1 MYSRVQ
7 SKPSLI
13 NKSENDISKEDLFE
27 SIENKNEEKLIEY
40 INDPNNKVWQIKDE
54 NGNTILHKACF
65 LNNKELILLII
76 QELKKRLGSSSSL
89 SNFINERT
97 DEGMT
102 ALHLAAYKGNLEIS
116 KILIENG
123 ASVEIVTNLG
133 KNIIHL
139 SAEGNQPSI
148 MIYFLYKKGLDIFTA
163 DENGSSPLHWAC
175 YSGAEESVDFLISL
189 KADIN
194 SKDKEKLTPLH
205 LATLYNR
212 EKIVV
217 KLLQNGADKNNKNS
231 RGESPIDIAKKK
243 NFYKL
248 IDILGEKDY
257 NKLFSLEP
265 PLEYVKPNNIYK
277 KFLIMIIVIPEII
290 IIFIILP
297 YIEQIIYI
305 LLNNSLFLLV
315 CLLLLILFLKDPGYK
330 TDLNLIKENGDNYP
344 LMNLIEQNVD
354 IRNYCPKCFISKSN
368 NLKHCIICDKCIE
381 GFRHHCFFF
390 NKCIGKKN
398 KVFYILFILF
408 SLFFAFHTIFIC
420 LYTLLDFITKP
431 YEKLIFISIFEI
443 GKDREIR
450 VLFSGIVG
458 IFSFIITFPLSFL
471 LLNEFCKCF
480 KKNPNMRVEAK
491 SLDKIDIDE
500 EEKLNIK
507 IKDKNKLLEYNINNE
522 YKNIDENE
530 NNDILGINRETN
542 TIEPNN
548 NEKEIILTESNIPM
562 PQTPFSVE

>member
-1 MYSRVQ
+1 MYSRVL

-305 LLNNSLFLLV
+305 LLNNGLFLLV

-368 NLKHCIICDKCIE
+368 NLKHCIICDKCI
-381 GFRHHCFFF
+381 
-390 NKCIGKKN
+390 
-398 KVFYILFILF
+398 
-408 SLFFAFHTIFIC
+408 
-420 LYTLLDFITKP
+420 
-431 YEKLIFISIFEI
+431 
-443 GKDREIR
+443 
-450 VLFSGIVG
+450 
-458 IFSFIITFPLSFL
+458 
-471 LLNEFCKCF
+471 
-480 KKNPNMRVEAK
+480 
-491 SLDKIDIDE
+491 
-500 EEKLNIK
+500 
-507 IKDKNKLLEYNINNE
+507 
-522 YKNIDENE
+522 
-530 NNDILGINRETN
+530 
-542 TIEPNN
+542 
-548 NEKEIILTESNIPM
+548 
-562 PQTPFSVE
+562 